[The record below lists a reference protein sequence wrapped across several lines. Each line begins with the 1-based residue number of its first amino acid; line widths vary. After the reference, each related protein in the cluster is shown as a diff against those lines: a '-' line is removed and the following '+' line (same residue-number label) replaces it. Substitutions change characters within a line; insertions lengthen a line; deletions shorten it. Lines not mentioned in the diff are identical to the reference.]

1 MKLSKESRKKI
12 IDAYI
17 GDLHWLDTIQEELQ
31 KYKENELYKSDV
43 AYDHEEFEKIENMV
57 ITLYRMNYVI
67 METETEEYA
76 EKYYTQ
82 AHELYAEMK
91 VDLTEMLGIEDMWEE
106 I

>member
-1 MKLSKESRKKI
+1 MKLSEESKKRI
-12 IDAYI
+12 IEAYI
-17 GDLHWLDTIQEELQ
+17 GDLHWLDTIKEELT
-31 KYKENELYKSDV
+31 KYDSEDKVDILKMID
-43 AYDHEEFEKIENMV
+43 
-57 ITLYRMNYVI
+57 TLYHFNWVVL
-67 METETEEYA
+67 ETETEEYA

>member
-1 MKLSKESRKKI
+1 MKLSEESRRKI
-12 IDAYI
+12 IKAYTEVGDAY
-17 GDLHWLDTIQEELQ
+17 WLDVIGAEIEGHNDKNLEDILLLLKT
-31 KYKENELYKSDV
+31 LYK
-43 AYDHEEFEKIENMV
+43 
-57 ITLYRMNYVI
+57 MNYII

-76 EKYYTQ
+76 GKYYTQ

>member
-1 MKLSKESRKKI
+1 MKLSEESKKRI
-12 IDAYI
+12 IEAYI
-17 GDLHWLDTIQEELQ
+17 GDLHWITIIKSELE
-31 KYKENELYKSDV
+31 KYKQNELMKSDN
-43 AYDHEEFEKIENMV
+43 AYDWEEFEKISKLAE
-57 ITLYRMNYVI
+57 IIFRMNYVI

>member
-1 MKLSKESRKKI
+1 MKLSEESKKKI

-17 GDLHWLDTIQEELQ
+17 GDLYWLETIQAEMQ
-31 KYKENELYKSDV
+31 KYKENELYKSDL
-43 AYDHEEFEKIENMV
+43 AYDHEEFEKAEKMV
-57 ITLYRMNYVI
+57 VALFRMNFVVL
-67 METETEEYA
+67 ETETEEYA